1 MLNPVE
7 PAEPAPPA
15 PAPAAAA
22 AAVDDEDDE
31 ALDEELWRPHLA
43 GFRDAKNDVVFD
55 VGQLNRDRGVEFDV
69 DPLDCPPPPP
79 RPADEDVE
87 DAEPKCVA
95 LLINSC
101 ITDVEED
108 APAVVV
114 VVSTAAE
121 ESCFD
126 LDLCPP
132 WLFLFGGTFRFKISD
147 ILEVPP
153 PVVVVAEEAA
163 AVG

>member
-1 MLNPVE
+1 MLNPV

-15 PAPAAAA
+15 AAAA

-69 DPLDCPPPPP
+69 DPLDCPPPP
-79 RPADEDVE
+79 RPVADEDVE

-108 APAVVV
+108 APAV

-163 AVG
+163 VG

>member
-1 MLNPVE
+1 MLNPV
-7 PAEPAPPA
+7 PAEPAP

-69 DPLDCPPPPP
+69 DPLDCPPPP

-114 VVSTAAE
+114 STATD

-153 PVVVVAEEAA
+153 VVVVAEEAA
-163 AVG
+163 AATVAVG